1 MKISYIAIVIGLA
14 VQSALAV
21 PKLQPRRTSI
31 LINPDAQPDL
41 PSPQNARFTGVTP
54 AIGGLNLNDIQGD
67 ILIGMKK
74 KKELFFFFSITDAAT
89 FKSKLS
95 SDIKPFITST
105 NQLLSSSTQP
115 ITAVNIAFSQA
126 GLTALG
132 VSDNL
137 DDDAFTNGQFANA
150 AKLGDAGTTNWV
162 SGFAGTKIHGV
173 FLLAS
178 DTVDNVDNELANL
191 QNILGCSISE
201 IHRLAGAARP
211 GDQEGHEHFGYMDG
225 ISQPAIEGFTQNVSD
240 GLGTV
245 APGELLVGETGDSLQ
260 SSRPSWATGGS
271 FLVFRQLQQMVPEF
285 NKFVANNAL
294 SIPGLSQQENED
306 LFGARLFGR
315 WKSGAPIDLAP
326 LRDDVDLAKN
336 SSRNNNFTFN
346 HPEIPKFT
354 LASNQTNCPFSAHI
368 RKTRPRADL
377 GSDNTTHHHIMRAG
391 IPYGPEVTDAEAY
404 AQQSSTDP
412 ALERG
417 LAFVAYQSNIAQGFE
432 FMQEQWVNNANFIF
446 GKPTPPG
453 VDPII
458 GRVPGSAA
466 DTPRNVSGTD
476 PLNPSKQFS
485 LDVEFVVSRGGEYF
499 FSPPIS
505 ALSSVFAA

>member
-1 MKISYIAIVIGLA
+1 MKVSYIAIVIGLA

-21 PKLQPRRTSI
+21 PKFQPRRTSI

-41 PSPQNARFTGVTP
+41 PSPQNARLAGVTP
-54 AIGGLNLNDIQGD
+54 ANAGLNLNDIQGD

-74 KKELFFFFSITDAAT
+74 KKELFFFFSIDDAAT

-95 SDIKPFITST
+95 SDIKSLITNT
-105 NQLLSSSTQP
+105 NQLLSVSTQP

-137 DDDAFTNGQFANA
+137 GDNGFKNGQFADA
-150 AKLGDAGTTNWV
+150 ANLGDAGTTNWV

-191 QNILGCSISE
+191 QNILGSSISE
-201 IHRLAGAARP
+201 IHRVAGAARP
-211 GDQEGHEHFGYMDG
+211 GNQEGHEHFGFMDG
-225 ISQPAIEGFTQNVSD
+225 ISQPAVQGFTQNVLN
-240 GLGTV
+240 GQATV

-260 SSRPSWATGGS
+260 SSRPSWTTGGS

-285 NKFVANNAL
+285 NKYVANHAL
-294 SIPGLSQQENED
+294 SVPGLTAQENED
-306 LFGARLFGR
+306 LFGARLIGR

-326 LRDDVDLAKN
+326 LRDDVDLAN
-336 SSRNNNFTFN
+336 DNTRNNNFTFN
-346 HPEIPKFT
+346 HPEVPGFVF
-354 LASNQTNCPFSAHI
+354 ASNQTDCPFSAHI

-377 GSDNTTHHHIMRAG
+377 GSENTGHHIMRAG
-391 IPYGPEVTDAEAY
+391 IPYGPEVTDAEAS

-412 ALERG
+412 TLERG
-417 LAFVAYQSNIAQGFE
+417 LAFVAYQSNIANGFE
-432 FMQEQWVNNANFIF
+432 FMQEAWVNNANFIF
-446 GKPTPPG
+446 GKSTPPG

-458 GRVPGSAA
+458 GRVAGSAA
-466 DTPRNVSGTD
+466 ETPRDISGTD
-476 PLNPSKQFS
+476 PLTPTKKFS

-505 ALSSVFAA
+505 ALSGVLSA